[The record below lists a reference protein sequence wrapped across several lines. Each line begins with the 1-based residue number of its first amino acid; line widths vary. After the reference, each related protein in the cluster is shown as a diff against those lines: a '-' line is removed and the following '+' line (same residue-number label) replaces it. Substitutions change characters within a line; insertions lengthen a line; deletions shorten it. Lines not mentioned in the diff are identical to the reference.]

1 MDLEGAIEF
10 ILEQQKR
17 AEAVRREHD
26 ELFRKNEEYR
36 RETDEYRR
44 ETEKRWRETDE
55 YRRETEKRWRETDE
69 RWRKNDER
77 WAKNDERWR
86 KAEARM
92 DRYDKKFEATRRL
105 VEAGMKMM
113 VEQRREFRMLAA
125 ESKATRLEL
134 RALTKSLNR
143 SFNGRNGH

>member
-1 MDLEGAIEF
+1 MDLEGAIAF

-36 RETDEYRR
+36 W
-44 ETEKRWRETDE
+44 ETEQL
-55 YRRETEKRWRETDE
+55 RRQNEERWRETDE
-69 RWRKNDER
+69 RW
-77 WAKNDERWR
+77 AKTDERWR

-92 DRYDKKFEATRRL
+92 DRYDKKFEATRQL
-105 VEAGMKMM
+105 VEAGIKMM
-113 VEQRREFRMLAA
+113 VEMRREFRVLAA